1 VTIAAISP
9 ETAIPA
15 DDEAARRARYAA
27 GLRVLA
33 VIVENH
39 PEVPLPFH
47 GAHSPLTFH
56 FLAGNGDRERMA
68 AAARALPCTWRKGT
82 RDYGEL
88 GGAYFDLTGDLAG
101 LKVQLTAAREDVCER
116 IVTGTREVTEM
127 VKDPVLLA
135 AIPLVP
141 VTREVEEVEWRCR
154 PVTAPAKARAVKVTA
169 DPAGIA
175 AEVAACRQN
184 GNGATS

>member
-1 VTIAAISP
+1 MTMTAISP
-9 ETAIPA
+9 EKAAGAP
-15 DDEAARRARYAA
+15 DDEATRRAAYVA

-33 VIVENH
+33 GILENH

-47 GAHSPLTFH
+47 GSASPLTFH

-68 AAARALPCTWRKGT
+68 AAARALPCTWRKGA

-88 GGAYFDLTGDLAG
+88 GGAYFDLAGDLAG
-101 LKVQLTAAREDVCER
+101 LKVQLTAAREDVCEKV
-116 IVTGTREVTEM
+116 VTGKREVTEM

-135 AIPLVP
+135 AVPLTE

-154 PVTAPAKARAVKVTA
+154 PVTAPAKART
-169 DPAGIA
+169 
-175 AEVAACRQN
+175 
-184 GNGATS
+184 T